1 MFEWPLLISLLIAV
15 YTDIKSRVIPNWL
28 IAGVLCLGLVH
39 FFLEINFEYLI
50 SFGIGVLVWGLFF
63 YLKLFGGGD
72 AKLMMGLSFFVL
84 PVNLLTFYLCVLIAG
99 ALQALFWMC
108 FKKSRELPYAV
119 AIALG
124 SVGYFILTL

>member
-1 MFEWPLLISLLIAV
+1 MSEALLIGLLIAV

-28 IAGVLCLGLVH
+28 ILITLFLG
-39 FFLEINFEYLI
+39 FLNFILNPEPGYLI
-50 SFGIGVLVWGLFF
+50 SFGVGVITWGLLF

-72 AKLMMGLSFFVL
+72 AKLMMVLSFFVL